1 MIYFFFLQFKC
12 KQEKQS
18 RQEVSLIV
26 QAPLCFCFRIFSSSL
41 VFNGCRPDNISKWEK
56 QMSLF
61 HAQCKSLEEIEE
73 MTDNR
78 CQIEEWREKNGL
90 YQQRLSLKSKNSR
103 EKTAN
108 DCRTTTS
115 SISGWNTEIYCLK
128 DVTMLTI
135 FRFQKQIFQSQETK
149 PILAH
154 VRETQI
160 FYLLHEHWADDNGRN
175 LLPRTGDSETPR
187 K

>member
-1 MIYFFFLQFKC
+1 
-12 KQEKQS
+12 
-18 RQEVSLIV
+18 
-26 QAPLCFCFRIFSSSL
+26 
-41 VFNGCRPDNISKWEK
+41 
-56 QMSLF
+56 MSLF
-61 HAQCKSLEEIEE
+61 HAQCKSLGEIEE

-78 CQIEEWREKNGL
+78 CQIEEWRENGL

-115 SISGWNTEIYCLK
+115 RISGWNTEIYCLK

-154 VRETQI
+154 VKETQF
-160 FYLLHEHWADDNGRN
+160 FYLLHVHWAHCCRWQRKKFTSTHWR
-175 LLPRTGDSETPR
+175 LGDSQEVTSLVSNLSNDTIDYS
-187 K
+187 

>member
-1 MIYFFFLQFKC
+1 
-12 KQEKQS
+12 
-18 RQEVSLIV
+18 
-26 QAPLCFCFRIFSSSL
+26 
-41 VFNGCRPDNISKWEK
+41 
-56 QMSLF
+56 MSLF

-160 FYLLHEHWADDNGRN
+160 FYLLHEHWAHCCRWQWKKFTPTHWRFRDSQEVTSLVIMIPLITLSYVAKLSFLKKSNNTDRI
-175 LLPRTGDSETPR
+175 LPNP
-187 K
+187 